1 MPLILDMFAKFDKSR
16 KKITSIAPKM
26 KAFSFGETYRPIR
39 DVDSVAYSDPKYSF
53 KDKNLEN

>member
-1 MPLILDMFAKFDKSR
+1 MFAKFDKSR
-16 KKITSIAPKM
+16 KKITSISPKL

-39 DVDSVAYSDPKYSF
+39 HVDNVNF

>member
-1 MPLILDMFAKFDKSR
+1 MFAKFDKSR
-16 KKITSIAPKM
+16 KKITSIAPKL